1 MTPVCSEGGPQRL
14 IYIDTTDVGGR
25 IQLRD
30 LYLCSAVHFCILVEA
45 SRSSIHIVYT
55 YCTGYC
61 TAGILAVKSY
71 ASLHTNR
78 MCKRTLT
85 LIYRISVCYW
95 PFSLGTHR
103 YEPSLWIHS
112 LGKIMGTFWVKSVS
126 LLKWVFFLSKWEN
139 NFQFWQKMLVL
150 KKIHFHDFSQRRNLE
165 ESRAV
170 AFILN
175 HLETTNT

>member
-14 IYIDTTDVGGR
+14 IYIDTTDVVGH

-30 LYLCSAVHFCILVEA
+30 LYLCSAVHFCIKA
-45 SRSSIHIVYT
+45 SRLSIHIGYT
-55 YCTGYC
+55 YCIGYC

-85 LIYRISVCYW
+85 LISRISVCYW

-103 YEPSLWIHS
+103 YEPPLWIHS
-112 LGKIMGTFWVKSVS
+112 LGKIMRTFWVKSVCI
-126 LLKWVFFLSKWEN
+126 LKWVFFLSKWEN
-139 NFQFWQKMLVL
+139 NFQFWKKMLVL
-150 KKIHFHDFSQRRNLE
+150 KKMHDF
-165 ESRAV
+165 SRAV

-175 HLETTNT
+175 HLEATNT